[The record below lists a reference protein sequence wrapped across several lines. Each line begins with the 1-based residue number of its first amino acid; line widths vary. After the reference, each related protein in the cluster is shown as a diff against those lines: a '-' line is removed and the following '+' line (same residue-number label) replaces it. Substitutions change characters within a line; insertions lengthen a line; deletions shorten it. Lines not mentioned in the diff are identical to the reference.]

1 MNYLNIKHYTSDKIN
16 KSLWDECLRKSPDG
30 IIYAKS
36 WFLDNLPYPWEGV
49 VDEQID
55 EKGNIFYASIMPL
68 QIHQKLGIRYIV
80 QDAFAHELGIFS
92 IYQKLSEQ
100 YVLEFIKTA
109 FEPYSYISKYIFHS
123 KQKHI
128 SQFFGDIKLHITYHL
143 KLDKKYEHLFQ
154 NFRDDRRWNIRK
166 ANKNQLIARK
176 SANFDRLI
184 TLFKENVAHK
194 IEGVEEHQYE
204 TLKKLYYKSL
214 EKGCSWLIEVVNLEN
229 EILSMG
235 WALIDNQK
243 IIYMFSASNSMG
255 LKQGAATLALDALIK
270 EYANTGYIL
279 DFEGGDNPNIGDFYK
294 SFGGIAQNYFEITIN
309 RLPKWLNFARN
320 IYRKVRR

>member
-1 MNYLNIKHYTSDKIN
+1 
-16 KSLWDECLRKSPDG
+16 
-30 IIYAKS
+30 
-36 WFLDNLPYPWEGV
+36 
-49 VDEQID
+49 
-55 EKGNIFYASIMPL
+55 MPL

-92 IYQKLSEQ
+92 IYQEPSEQ

-109 FEPYSYISKYIFHS
+109 FASYSYISKYIFHS

-128 SQFFGDIKLHITYHL
+128 SQFFGDIKLHTTYHL
-143 KLDKKYEHLFQ
+143 TLNKKYEHLFQ
-154 NFRDDRRWNIRK
+154 NYRDDRKWNIRK
-166 ANKNQLIARK
+166 ANKNQLITRK
-176 SANFDRLI
+176 SANFDKLI

-194 IEGVEEHQYE
+194 IEGVEEHQYN
-204 TLKKLYYKSL
+204 TLKKLYYTSL

-243 IIYMFSASNSMG
+243 IIYLFSASNPTG

-294 SFGGIAQNYFEITIN
+294 SFGGIAQNYFEITVN

-320 IYRKVRR
+320 IYKKVRR